1 MSDPKS
7 TLAAKL
13 ADLRQTLNDHRLCIS
28 SSSPARFPILNLPNE
43 LQAHV
48 ISYLGRQEAFEVM
61 RTHADFAV
69 IWNSLDTNQKKRRKF
84 SSEGIATLE
93 PWKRS
98 VLVIEAFAKF
108 SNIRSAILRWYIESD
123 MQVTQLTLDT
133 LLNISLKTQKIA
145 SSLEQLNEDVKYL
158 VQNGADQKIVD
169 KCLLRLKN
177 AMDMKRLRDKM
188 RLKRNLSR
196 RETRGG

>member
-48 ISYLGRQEAFEVM
+48 ISYLGR
-61 RTHADFAV
+61 
-69 IWNSLDTNQKKRRKF
+69 NSLDTNQKKRRKF